1 VSVVEL
7 DVRDGVAWIYLNRP
21 EKLNAIDDDVLD
33 GLLEAVADVEA
44 NDAVGASVLSG
55 RGRAF
60 SAGGDITAMAAMDK
74 SLFAATIGRYM
85 EVAAAIHHA
94 AKPMIAAVHGYVLAG
109 GFELAL
115 LCDLRFAAEGTVFG
129 LPDTPL
135 GLSPTSGMTH
145 LLPRVVGLGRALE
158 LALTAEN
165 LDAAEALEIGLVTRL
180 AAPDALLDE
189 AGRCAARIAAM
200 PRSSVARTR
209 RLLRESLDRSFAETT
224 TAELTSEVDCFL
236 DPVAAANLSA
246 FATRKR

>member
-1 VSVVEL
+1 MSIVEL

-74 SLFAATIGRYM
+74 TSFAATIGRYM

-109 GFELAL
+109 G
-115 LCDLRFAAEGTVFG
+115 
-129 LPDTPL
+129 
-135 GLSPTSGMTH
+135 
-145 LLPRVVGLGRALE
+145 
-158 LALTAEN
+158 
-165 LDAAEALEIGLVTRL
+165 LDAAEALEIGLVTRV

-236 DPVAAANLSA
+236 DPVVAANLSA